1 MLFGNFSNFNRIFRE
16 LESFD
21 ELFNDLTP
29 RRGKENVQSGSDDNG
44 EWEKRSY
51 VSDNGLFS
59 YTYFTRKGNS
69 TNKNKN
75 EINNLKLELDECV
88 EKQDFE
94 KAVELRDKIKKL
106 EENKEELKE
115 LNKELED
122 CVKTQDFERAI
133 VVRDKIKK
141 LK

>member
-1 MLFGNFSNFNRIFRE
+1 MLFSNFSNFNRILRE

-29 RRGKENVQSGSDDNG
+29 KRGKENVQSGIDDKG

-59 YTYFTRKGNS
+59 YTYFTRNGN
-69 TNKNKN
+69 TLNKDKN
-75 EINNLKLELDECV
+75 EINNLRLELDECV

-94 KAVELRDKIKKL
+94 KAVELRDRIKKL
-106 EENKEELKE
+106 EENKEELKV
-115 LNKELED
+115 LNKELNE
-122 CVKTQDFERAI
+122 CVKNQDFERAI

>member
-59 YTYFTRKGNS
+59 YTYFTRKSNS